1 MLARIANKAIALY
14 GFPREYVCCSPAA
27 LEGLTKWFLDD
38 RPIDPS
44 ALVMLGYRPLV
55 LGADPSVTDRPHS
68 LELHI
73 GERTIARMVIEPTWS
88 TVGGHP
94 GIFLGT
100 APWQAFLP
108 WPLHQLDRGRQWL
121 NSHRKGNIT
130 SGNKAYDLLRIGYA
144 QPREVQL
151 AVVGGPADCNVFPT
165 DLHGDLGANNYRI
178 SLRSAGMAC
187 SQVQERGTFILC
199 RIPLDQAGLAYTLG
213 PRHMAE
219 PAPMTEIL
227 PWQGEHAGH
236 GLPMGTL
243 SVIHCSVKGHV
254 DIGAHRIFH
263 CDTSERRTLAEGVPL
278 AQVHVAILAALG
290 RAGIHIPVVLP

>member
-14 GFPREYVCCSPAA
+14 GFPREYVCCAPNA
-27 LEGLTKWFLDD
+27 LEGLTEWVLDE
-38 RPIDPS
+38 RPI
-44 ALVMLGYRPLV
+44 AAEQLVLLGYRPLV
-55 LGADPSVTDRPHS
+55 LATDPSVEDRPHRIEVRIAGRPVAR
-68 LELHI
+68 LRIRPFTEQHRYGPGLFI
-73 GERTIARMVIEPTWS
+73 GE
-88 TVGGHP
+88 G
-94 GIFLGT
+94 
-100 APWQAFLP
+100 PWQRFLP
-108 WPLHQLDRGRQWL
+108 LPLHLVDRGRQWA
-121 NSHRKGNIT
+121 NSRRPGNIT
-130 SGNKAYDLLRIGYA
+130 TNTREYDLLRIGYA
-144 QPREVQL
+144 RPREVHL

-165 DLHGDLGANNYRI
+165 DLHGDLGGNGYRI

-263 CDTSERRTLAEGVPL
+263 CDTSERRTLAEGIPL
-278 AQVHVAILAALG
+278 AQVHVAILAALR
-290 RAGIHIPVVLP
+290 RAGIRIPVVLP